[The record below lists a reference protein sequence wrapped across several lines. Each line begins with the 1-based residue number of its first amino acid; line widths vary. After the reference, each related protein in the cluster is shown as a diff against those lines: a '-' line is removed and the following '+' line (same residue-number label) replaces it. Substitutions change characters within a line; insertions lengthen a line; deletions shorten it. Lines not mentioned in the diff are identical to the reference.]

1 MSRTT
6 LRPVRELTYGWFRRW
21 RDARDARWDARADVA
36 GNERPT
42 PWLERNRHTFLER
55 AASERLEVE
64 WDQHPTLER
73 YRTVIARI
81 ESLEEAI
88 ADADERLRQD
98 APTEEELTRRN
109 SGEAELSAAAIRTR
123 RTRELGPRTASLR
136 ERRRAWGEELSHLR
150 LERGNLI
157 GAIEVAWR
165 GLIDRVEQLQRFHAR
180 RQETYRRAYLRHV
193 ARRRELALDDPV
205 LAARELVAPVW
216 AGEPCPWLR
225 VPADQ
230 PEPVA
235 AG

>member
-1 MSRTT
+1 MPHPT

-55 AASERLEVE
+55 AASERLEIE
-64 WDQHPTLER
+64 RDQHPTLER
-73 YRTVIARI
+73 YRMVVARI

-88 ADADERLRQD
+88 AEADERLLQD
-98 APTEEELTRRN
+98 APTEEELTRRH
-109 SGEAELSAAAIRTR
+109 SGEVELSAAAIRIR
-123 RTRELGPRTASLR
+123 RTRELAPRTAGLR
-136 ERRRAWGEELSHLR
+136 ELRRAWVDELPRLR

-157 GAIEVAWR
+157 GAVEVAWR

-180 RQETYRRAYLRHV
+180 RQETYRRAYLRRV
-193 ARRRELALDDPV
+193 ARRRELTLEDPV
-205 LAARELVAPVW
+205 LAARELVAPAW

-225 VPADQ
+225 MRADQ

-235 AG
+235 SR